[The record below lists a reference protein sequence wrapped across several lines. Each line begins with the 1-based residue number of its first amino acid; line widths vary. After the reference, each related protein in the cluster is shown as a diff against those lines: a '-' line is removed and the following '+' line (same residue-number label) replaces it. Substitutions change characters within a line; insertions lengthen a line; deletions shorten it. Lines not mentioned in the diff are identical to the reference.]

1 VPDISELNSWFK
13 SSEDNQTN
21 WKIVAKENLQ
31 FLLGNQWDN
40 VDIEILEK
48 QKRPHLTF
56 NHILPR
62 VNLIMGYL
70 IQNRQDIKPY
80 NKRGGT
86 RQIAE
91 ILFAIIK
98 HIHDNSLGNYETA
111 MAFLLGIVCAK
122 GYLGAYLDYDNDPFN
137 GELRMENISPFNVF
151 PDPYAEKYDWSD
163 ASFVFRTGW
172 FPKKKIE
179 LLYPDKKDELESGFE
194 VDSRDKIAITT
205 DTGSSYKPNV
215 SVGEEPMSDIDK
227 YKYRIKQCWWREYES
242 ATFLYDVTNGQ
253 LRPTELKGEKLNAVL
268 AQFTQLRKIKRV
280 MPKIHLTTYVGNIEL
295 ENMIPFED
303 RGGLKRFPIAPF
315 YPLWIEEEF
324 LSFVTNLKDPQ
335 REINKRYSQLLHHL
349 NMTAGSGWIGAQDA
363 VADWE
368 KLEEAGGRPGISIK
382 LNPGKKLGVDID
394 RINPVQLSEGH
405 LVLARE
411 GATQMNLVS
420 GIDPSLFGILP
431 ETRESGIAMQV
442 RQKQSITGLEPM
454 YDNFRTTRQVFGR
467 ILIEL
472 IQKSG
477 AYSKE
482 EILRL
487 VIDGEEKEYEIN
499 KKEEATGQILNNVRL
514 GEYDCTVSE
523 TPSNPTA
530 RLARFYSLIEAV
542 RAGIQLPPA
551 MIIKASDFPDKE
563 EALEQIQAS
572 QQTQQ
577 MQAKAEMDLKAQE
590 LKLKD
595 KELNIKGQ
603 AELLKAGLREKEIGN
618 E

>member
-1 VPDISELNSWFK
+1 MPDIFELNSWFK
-13 SSEDNQTN
+13 SSEDNQTI